1 MTENIMIQVDRI
13 RKDNIELRGR
23 WTNGR
28 MYYFL
33 TADIAEKIINGYES
47 DIKQYKDRI
56 IALNTEI
63 AQLRAQ
69 LRPKAEPKPIPT
81 GNIYG
86 GGYGD

>member
-1 MTENIMIQVDRI
+1 MENCIIVQVDRI
-13 RKDNIELRGR
+13 RKSDIELRGR
-23 WTNGR
+23 WTDGR
-28 MYYFL
+28 MYYYL

-47 DIKQYKDRI
+47 DIKQYKDKI

-69 LRPKAEPKPIPT
+69 HRPKAEPKPIPT